1 MKKVSKLIAV
11 FLAGMLTLSATACTS
26 SSGSS
31 SAANETSQST
41 TESAGEDSS
50 AAEESSSEASSGY
63 VDQIKEKGYITM
75 STNAEF
81 EPFEYME
88 GTEFKGIDIDISKK
102 IAEKLG
108 VELRINNTS
117 FDSLPL
123 ELATDKC
130 DFVAAGMTI
139 DPEKDIDFTEPY
151 FDASQAI
158 IVAVDSDITSGD
170 DLDGKRIGVQ
180 LGTTGDTYCT
190 ENFPNAQISRMN
202 KGMDAVADLARGN
215 LDAVVIDDY
224 PANKLVEKNADT
236 VKVLDEALTVEQYGL
251 AVKKGNQELLDVLN
265 EVLAEMQESGEL
277 DEIVSSYIS
286 EE

>member
-1 MKKVSKLIAV
+1 MKKSSKLAALV
-11 FLAGMLTLSATACTS
+11 LAGALMFSVTACTS
-26 SSGSS
+26 APASSGAEGGSS
-31 SAANETSQST
+31 SAA
-41 TESAGEDSS
+41 G
-50 AAEESSSEASSGY
+50 ASSGAGEAANGALEK
-63 VDQIKEKGYITM
+63 IKANGYITM

-81 EPFEYME
+81 EPFEFLE
-88 GTEFKGIDIDISKK
+88 GTEFKGIDIEISQK

-108 VELRINNTS
+108 VELKINNTS

-123 ELATDKC
+123 ELEKDKC

-139 DPEKDIDFTEPY
+139 DPKKNIDFTNPY

-158 IVAVDSDITSGD
+158 IVTVDSDIKSAD
-170 DLDGKRIGVQ
+170 DLAGKRIGVQ

-190 ENFPNAQISRMN
+190 ENIEGAQMSRMN
-202 KGMDAVADLARGN
+202 KGMDAVADLIKGN

-224 PANKLVEKNADT
+224 PANKLVEKNSDK

-251 AVKKGNQELLDVLN
+251 AVKKGNTDLLNLLNDVLK
-265 EVLAEMQESGEL
+265 ELQDSGDL
-277 DEIVSSYIS
+277 DAIVDKYIG

>member
-1 MKKVSKLIAV
+1 MKKYSKLAALV
-11 FLAGMLTLSATACTS
+11 LAGALLFSATACTS
-26 SSGSS
+26 APAASSGEGGS
-31 SAANETSQST
+31 SA
-41 TESAGEDSS
+41 SADT
-50 AAEESSSEASSGY
+50 SSSEAGEEAANGAL
-63 VDQIKEKGYITM
+63 DKIKANGYITM

-81 EPFEYME
+81 EPFEFME
-88 GTEFKGIDIDISKK
+88 GTEFKGIDIEISQK

-123 ELATDKC
+123 ELEKDKC

-139 DPEKDIDFTEPY
+139 DPEKNIDFTDPY
-151 FDASQAI
+151 FDASQVI
-158 IVAVDSDITSGD
+158 IVAIDSDIKSAD
-170 DLDGKRIGVQ
+170 DLTGKRIGVQ

-190 ENFPNAQISRMN
+190 ENIEGAQMSRMN
-202 KGMDAVADLARGN
+202 KGMDAVADLVKGN

-224 PANKLVEKNADT
+224 PANKLVEKNADK

-251 AVKKGNQELLDVLN
+251 AVKKGNTELLDVLN
-265 EVLAEMQESGEL
+265 EVLKELQESGEL
-277 DEIVSSYIS
+277 DAIAEKYIG

>member
-1 MKKVSKLIAV
+1 MKKYSKLAALV
-11 FLAGMLTLSATACTS
+11 LAGALLFSATACTS
-26 SSGSS
+26 APAASSGEGGS
-31 SAANETSQST
+31 SA
-41 TESAGEDSS
+41 SADT
-50 AAEESSSEASSGY
+50 SSSEAGE
-63 VDQIKEKGYITM
+63 DAANGALDKIKANGYITM

-81 EPFEYME
+81 EPFEYLE
-88 GTEFKGIDIDISKK
+88 GTEFKGIDIEISQK

-123 ELATDKC
+123 ELEKDKC

-139 DPEKDIDFTEPY
+139 DPEKNIDFTDPY
-151 FDASQAI
+151 FDASQVI
-158 IVAVDSDITSGD
+158 IVAIDSDIKSAD
-170 DLDGKRIGVQ
+170 DLTGKRIGVQ

-190 ENFPNAQISRMN
+190 ENIEGAQMSRMN
-202 KGMDAVADLARGN
+202 KGMDAVADLVKGN

-224 PANKLVEKNADT
+224 PANKLVEKNADK

-251 AVKKGNQELLDVLN
+251 AVKKGNTELLDVLN
-265 EVLAEMQESGEL
+265 EVLKELQESGEL
-277 DEIVSSYIS
+277 DAIAEKYIG